1 MIFYIRIVFII
12 VLCYVFYFISF
23 SKIIHNFQSAFYFLL
38 YRSFHTHIQNI
49 NLIFFLLFLSSFSSN
64 IFFLPFSYLPCVDAF
79 DGNEYCAQSAIAK
92 LLLCCNV
99 QKNTYSTTTNTATI
113 STIYSLNDEK
123 YRNSVT
129 KYFDFSTHFI
139 LSFRIYITSDERKKD
154 SSFINNLSLSL
165 SSTDTNPYSNR
176 PLSTMTILLQKFP
189 QFCPKHYRS
198 FTGKIEKFM
207 PYVLVHSDS
216 TDASLGKQKQKK
228 LLTHFPFSSQD

>member
-1 MIFYIRIVFII
+1 M
-12 VLCYVFYFISF
+12 
-23 SKIIHNFQSAFYFLL
+23 
-38 YRSFHTHIQNI
+38 
-49 NLIFFLLFLSSFSSN
+49 
-64 IFFLPFSYLPCVDAF
+64 PCVDAF
-79 DGNEYCAQSAIAK
+79 DGNEYCAQLAIAK

-99 QKNTYSTTTNTATI
+99 QKKTYSTATNNSNTTNTATI
-113 STIYSLNDEK
+113 STIYSLVDEK
-123 YRNSVT
+123 YRNSIT

-165 SSTDTNPYSNR
+165 TSTDTNPYSNR

-189 QFCPKHYRS
+189 QFCPKYYRS